1 MRVPWTA
8 RRSNQP
14 ILREVNPEYSLE
26 GLMLKL
32 KHQQFGHLMSRADSL
47 EKTLMLGK
55 TEGKR
60 RGQQRIRWLEGIT
73 DSLDMNLSKPQVT
86 VEDRGAWHAAVHG
99 VTDSDT
105 TEQQN
110 DPAITLLDIY
120 LDTTTIQKD
129 VCTSIAPFTVAKT
142 WGQPRCPS
150 TDEWIQIRCIYTMDY
165 YSAIKKNETLSFAA
179 TWMDLVIIILSEISQ
194 TEKRQTPYDI
204 TYMWN
209 LRYDTYKLTS
219 ETETGSGT

>member
-1 MRVPWTA
+1 MW
-8 RRSNQP
+8 
-14 ILREVNPEYSLE
+14 
-26 GLMLKL
+26 
-32 KHQQFGHLMSRADSL
+32 RADSL

-55 TEGKR
+55 IEGKR
-60 RGQQRIRWLEGIT
+60 RGQQRIRWL
-73 DSLDMNLSKPQVT
+73 DSQLRDSPTLSTWTWVNP
-86 VEDRGAWHAAVHG
+86 RWHGGQRSLACCSPWSHRLRHNWTTKWPSNHTPGRISGHNYNSKRCVH
-99 VTDSDT
+99 
-105 TEQQN
+105 
-110 DPAITLLDIY
+110 LH
-120 LDTTTIQKD
+120 
-129 VCTSIAPFTVAKT
+129 CTAAPFTVAKT

-150 TDEWIQIRCIYTMDY
+150 TDEWIQIQCIYTVDY

-179 TWMDLVIIILSEISQ
+179 TWMDLEIIILSEISQ